1 MAWGDVTI
9 RLHLRQVRVVRVLEE
24 TISRLEVEIESG
36 WSVSRCP
43 SCGSECSRVKDT
55 RPKRIRDLT
64 MSGRR
69 TTLVWQRRRF
79 VCGDCGD
86 LHLEEHPE
94 FEGDLTRRLA
104 RQLAADAR
112 VMTIPAAGRREGWD
126 GAR

>member
-1 MAWGDVTI
+1 M
-9 RLHLRQVRVVRVLEE
+9 LEE

-36 WSVSRCP
+36 WPVSRRP
-43 SCGSECSRVKDT
+43 SCGSECSRVHDT
-55 RPKRIRDLT
+55 RPKRIRGLT

-69 TTLVWQRRRF
+69 MPLVWQRRRF
-79 VCGDCGD
+79 VCVDCGA

-94 FEGDLTRRLA
+94 FEGGPTRRLA
-104 RQLAADAR
+104 RQIADDAR